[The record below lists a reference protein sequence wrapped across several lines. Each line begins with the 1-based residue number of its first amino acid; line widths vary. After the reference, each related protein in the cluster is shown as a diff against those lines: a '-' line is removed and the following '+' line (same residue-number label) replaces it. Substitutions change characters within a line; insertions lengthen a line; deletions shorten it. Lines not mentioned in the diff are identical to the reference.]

1 VRIARILLG
10 LFLSVLGTL
19 GLGTLRLVVAP
30 DLFLL
35 PVADAA
41 RGGMPVAAMLVG
53 LAAGFLE
60 DVLSLTSRLYG
71 LHAFTKVLLGYLLA
85 TIGART
91 VVEKPVAVGGLVGG
105 AVVLEG
111 LLLFVL
117 LTVLQGEA
125 PPPDPL
131 RLGLRALLTGAL
143 GAALHAG
150 AAVPWRAR
158 LLARRRRKLQ

>member
-1 VRIARILLG
+1 MKAVRVVAG
-10 LFLSVLGTL
+10 LVLSLLGTL
-19 GLGTLRLVVAP
+19 GLGAIRLAAGP

-41 RGGMPVAAMLVG
+41 RAGAPVAAMLVG
-53 LAAGFLE
+53 LAAGLLE
-60 DVLSLTSRLYG
+60 DVLTISGRLYG

-91 VVEKPVAVGGLVGG
+91 IVEKPLAVGGVLAG

-111 LLLFVL
+111 ITLFVL
-117 LTVLQGEA
+117 LSILRGEA
-125 PPPDPL
+125 MPPDPL

-143 GAALHAG
+143 GAALHG
-150 AAVPWRAR
+150 AALFPWRAR
-158 LLARRRRKLQ
+158 LLARRRRRLQ